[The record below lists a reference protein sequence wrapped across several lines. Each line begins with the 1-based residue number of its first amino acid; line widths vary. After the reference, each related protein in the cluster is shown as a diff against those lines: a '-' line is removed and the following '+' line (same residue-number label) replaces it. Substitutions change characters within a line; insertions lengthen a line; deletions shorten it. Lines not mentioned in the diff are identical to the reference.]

1 MKLYFNFT
9 FSERVPF
16 YVLLNPWMKNKIISF
31 WFYVLLAEFI
41 HMKMVQ
47 FGHFSVW
54 REHGVS
60 FSHMKWLPLSL
71 IESLCDVLDETLQ
84 WLYNT
89 RSWPRNVDVISNCVK
104 IIHSLSLVNLDFVIL
119 EYGNGLPAWFL
130 RNEKL
135 HTPSRTVLCVCE
147 RFFRMVSTILEV
159 VKQVSQF
166 AWSDYSELVFKDSLQ
181 L

>member
-1 MKLYFNFT
+1 
-9 FSERVPF
+9 
-16 YVLLNPWMKNKIISF
+16 
-31 WFYVLLAEFI
+31 
-41 HMKMVQ
+41 
-47 FGHFSVW
+47 
-54 REHGVS
+54 
-60 FSHMKWLPLSL
+60 
-71 IESLCDVLDETLQ
+71 
-84 WLYNT
+84 
-89 RSWPRNVDVISNCVK
+89 VK